1 MQHTRQ
7 APTRRQRTIGRCV
20 LLSALVVLAAAA
32 SAPPASAV
40 TLPSGFTETV
50 VMSDLKTPTAVRFGA
65 DGKVY
70 VAEKAGIVKEFD
82 GLADTTPRT
91 VADLRT
97 KVMDYFDR
105 GLLGLALPP
114 DMTADPGIYVAYS
127 LDAPI
132 GGTPPVFNDVCP
144 AANLANCVTGARVS
158 RIDVA
163 TGAEQKLLED
173 WCMQY
178 NSHTIG
184 SLAFAPDGA
193 LYVSG
198 GEGADYNRPDW
209 GQNGVP
215 PNPCGD
221 PPSAAG
227 TALATPTSQGGALR
241 SQDVRTTGDP
251 TGLDGTI
258 LRIDPLTGA
267 GKAGNPFA
275 ASADA
280 NARRII
286 AYGLRNPFRLT
297 LRPGT
302 GELWFGEVG
311 WGTIE
316 EINRVVSPADATAEN
331 FGWPCFEGDWR
342 QPFYTG
348 LTLCDSLL
356 ASQTTSPR
364 FTYHHDQPVVAGE
377 NCPNGGASVS
387 AIAFTPPGGAYPSEY
402 DGALF
407 FGDYSRS
414 CIWVLPKGADGLPN
428 AAAVKVFETGAASPV
443 DLQAGP
449 GGVLYYADLL
459 GGTIRRLG
467 YSASKP
473 VAQFTATP
481 GSGAVP
487 LTVAFDASGSSDPAG
502 LATTYGWDFDGDGT
516 FEDAGRQ
523 VSHTFTT
530 AGRHLVTLR
539 VTNSAGASS
548 TATQTISAGVPVAT
562 IATPAA
568 TATWSANESLSFSGS
583 AVDSSGTPLPAQSL
597 QWTIVLEHGACPA
610 CHEHPML
617 TVTGSGG
624 TVTAPDHE
632 YPSSILLRLTAT
644 DGELVGTTTRRL
656 QPRTAGLTFA
666 TSPAGLSVALDGATA
681 ATPFTRTA
689 IVGSAHAVE
698 APAIQS
704 GLTFSAWSDGGARTH
719 NLTTS
724 ATPATY
730 TATYVNRPPT
740 AAFTV
745 STATPNRKQTVTFD
759 ASGSSDPEGA
769 ALTYAW
775 DLDGDGQYDDATG
788 RTAGRS
794 YGRAGAVTVRLR
806 VTDARNGVATAQRTI
821 TVANRG

>member
-1 MQHTRQ
+1 M
-7 APTRRQRTIGRCV
+7 
-20 LLSALVVLAAAA
+20 LLSVLAALAGAA
-32 SAPPASAV
+32 SASPAAAV
-40 TLPSGFTETV
+40 TLPPGFTETV
-50 VMSDLKTPTAVRFGA
+50 VMSDLKTPTAVRFAAG
-65 DGKVY
+65 GKVY

-82 GLADTTPRT
+82 GLADTTPRV

-114 DMTADPGIYVAYS
+114 DMTADPSVYVAYS

-132 GGTPPVFNDVCP
+132 GATPPVFNDVCP
-144 AANLANCVTGARVS
+144 AANTANCVTGARVS

-163 TGAEQKLLED
+163 TGTEQKLLED

-184 SLAFAPDGA
+184 TLAFAPDGA

-209 GQNGVP
+209 GQNGAP

-221 PPSAAG
+221 PPATAG
-227 TALATPTSQGGALR
+227 TPLATPTAEGGALR
-241 SQDVRTTGDP
+241 SQDVRTSADP
-251 TGLDGTI
+251 TGSGGTI

-275 ASADA
+275 SSGDA
-280 NARRII
+280 NARRIT

-302 GELWFGEVG
+302 GELWFGDVG

-316 EINRVVSPADATAEN
+316 EINRVISPADATAEN

-364 FTYHHDQPVVAGE
+364 FTYHHDQPIVAGE

-387 AIAFTPPGGAYPSEY
+387 AIAFAPPAGAYPSEY

-428 AAAVKVFETGAASPV
+428 PAAVKVFETGASSPV

-459 GGTIRRLG
+459 GGTVRRLG

-473 VAQFTATP
+473 VAQFSASP
-481 GSGAVP
+481 SAGAVP
-487 LTVAFDASGSSDPAG
+487 LTVAFDASGSSDPGG
-502 LATTYGWDFDGDGT
+502 LAISYAWDFDGDGV
-516 FEDAGRQ
+516 FEGSGRQ
-523 VSHTFTT
+523 ATHVYTT
-530 AGRHLVTLR
+530 AGRFLPALK

-548 TATQTISAGVPVAT
+548 TATQAVSAGVPVAT
-562 IATPAA
+562 ITTPGAA
-568 TATWSANESLSFSGS
+568 TMWAANQSLSFSGS
-583 AVDSSGTPLPAQSL
+583 AVDSAGAPIPAQDL
-597 QWTIVLEHGACPA
+597 QWTVVLEHGACPA

-617 TVTGSGG
+617 TMTGNSG

-632 YPSSILLRLTAT
+632 YPSSILLRLTAA
-644 DGELVGTTTRRL
+644 DGALVGTATRRL
-656 QPRTAGLTFA
+656 QPRTVGLTFA
-666 TSPAGLSVALDGATA
+666 TSPAGLSLGLDGASA

-689 IVGSAHAVE
+689 IVASAHAVE

-704 GLTFSAWSDGGARTH
+704 GLTFGSWSDGGARAH
-719 NLTTS
+719 NLTTP

-730 TATYVNRPPT
+730 TATYVNRLPT

-745 STATPNRKQTVTFD
+745 STATPNRKQTVSFD
-759 ASGSSDPEGA
+759 ASGSSDPEGT
-769 ALTYAW
+769 ALSYA
-775 DLDGDGQYDDATG
+775 
-788 RTAGRS
+788 
-794 YGRAGAVTVRLR
+794 
-806 VTDARNGVATAQRTI
+806 
-821 TVANRG
+821 